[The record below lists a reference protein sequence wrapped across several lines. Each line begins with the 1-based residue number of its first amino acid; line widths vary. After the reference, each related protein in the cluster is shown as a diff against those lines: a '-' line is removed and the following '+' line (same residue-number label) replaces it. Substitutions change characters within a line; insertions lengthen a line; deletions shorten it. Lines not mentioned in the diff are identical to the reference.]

1 MSESNSTPP
10 SQVSSSADKTTA
22 DTIEEKPADKNPWWK
37 SIGPALITACVVF
50 GPGSLVISSKV
61 GATYGYE
68 LLWLLVLNGILMG
81 TFLTMG
87 ARIGVV
93 GGATPCQLLAKHAN
107 RPIAFITGL
116 TLCLVA
122 TAFQFSNNLAV
133 ALAAGAFAPE
143 QAVLWIVIGLN
154 VAIAVFLFTAKQ
166 VYKAMERMIKVMVGV
181 ILICFLFNLIAAFI
195 KEQPAAMSIL
205 GGFIPGVPEDI
216 SFGLPKIAD
225 GKLAMDPMVLI
236 ASLVG
241 TTLSIAG
248 AFFQGNL
255 VRERKWTINDYEGS
269 IGDSI
274 AGVCVIVGVSMII
287 MMTAATVLLGNP
299 ADNIGDLALSLQP
312 LLGNAAYWIF
322 CIGLVAVAINPF
334 MINAIIGGTILADAA
349 GTKAG
354 ISDRLPRIFT
364 IIVMTIGMGIAL
376 KAMQSGAKP
385 VNLMILGQALTVIG
399 NPLMAASLLWLA
411 NNKKIMGER
420 RNGWLANTLG
430 GIGFL
435 VVLLL
440 AIRVLI
446 IVVLK
451 IKLAM
456 GA

>member
-1 MSESNSTPP
+1 MSESSQNQSSQAPSPTNETNSEAPI
-10 SQVSSSADKTTA
+10 Q
-22 DTIEEKPADKNPWWK
+22 KNPWWK

-68 LLWLLVLNGILMG
+68 MLWLLILNGLLMG
-81 TFLTMG
+81 TFLTMS

-133 ALAAGAFAPE
+133 ALAAGAFVPE
-143 QAVLWIVIGLN
+143 QYVIWIVVGLN
-154 VAIAVFLFTAKQ
+154 VAIAIFLFSAKQ

-181 ILICFLFNLIAAFI
+181 ILVCFLFNLIAAFT
-195 KEQPAAMSIL
+195 KEQPAIASIL
-205 GGFIPGVPEDI
+205 GGFIPSLPEGVNFE
-216 SFGLPKIAD
+216 LPKIVD
-225 GKLAMDPMVLI
+225 GKLAIDPMVLI

-255 VRERKWTINDYEGS
+255 VRERKWTIADYEGS
-269 IGDSI
+269 VGDSI
-274 AGVCVIVGVSMII
+274 AGVSVIVGVSMII
-287 MMTAATVLLGNP
+287 MMTAATVLLGKP

-312 LLGNAAYWIF
+312 LLGPAAYWIF
-322 CIGLVAVAINPF
+322 CTGLVAVAINPF
-334 MINAIIGGTILADAA
+334 MINAIIGGTILADA
-349 GTKAG
+349 GGLKAG
-354 ISDRLPRIFT
+354 MSDRLPRIFT
-364 IIVMTIGMGIAL
+364 IIVMMVGMVIAL
-376 KAMQSGAKP
+376 QAMRSGEKP
-385 VNLMILGQALTVIG
+385 VNLMIFGQALTVIG

-411 NNKKIMGER
+411 NNKKVMGER
-420 RNGWLANTLG
+420 RNGWVANILG
-430 GIGFL
+430 AIGFV

-451 IKLAM
+451 IKLAT
-456 GA
+456 GV